1 MNHRAELLLARNLT
15 VDDKDVVNNLKVV
28 RLSYQRKVNWSNR
41 RKLNTML

>member
-28 RLSYQRKVNWSNR
+28 RLRKVNWSNR